1 MPDSALAGTWV
12 SQSGEPQA
20 SLVLSA
26 NGTAVIEDVPGRVF
40 QSATVSTSGS
50 GSAMSVSGT
59 GSWSR
64 ISDTQLGLGL
74 NSGSAAGRWQPVS
87 IVGWPWDLQ
96 LRIPYGDP
104 GWAAHSTSRSNDRR
118 GGSSSCPRPEPLGSR
133 PRFCG
138 AGDCCWADADDSL
151 PPTHEELG
159 SGASFRIIRVD
170 KSIDMERLLDRLK
183 DTSMRTEPPRL
194 PGAHHDNSSN
204 G

>member
-1 MPDSALAGTWV
+1 MTRNLSKARIAIVCLLTTLVALGVFGAWVAAPRFLPDSALVGTWV

-26 NGTAVIEDVPGRVF
+26 NGTAVIENVPGRVF

-104 GWAAHSTSRSNDRR
+104 EVG
-118 GGSSSCPRPEPLGSR
+118 
-133 PRFCG
+133 
-138 AGDCCWADADDSL
+138 
-151 PPTHEELG
+151 
-159 SGASFRIIRVD
+159 
-170 KSIDMERLLDRLK
+170 
-183 DTSMRTEPPRL
+183 RTFNF
-194 PGAHHDNSSN
+194 AKQ
-204 G
+204 